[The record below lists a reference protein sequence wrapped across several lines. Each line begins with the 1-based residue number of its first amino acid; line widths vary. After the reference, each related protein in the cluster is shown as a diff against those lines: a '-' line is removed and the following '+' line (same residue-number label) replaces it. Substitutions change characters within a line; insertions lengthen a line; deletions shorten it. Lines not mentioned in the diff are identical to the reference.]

1 MKKNSVVLL
10 IGAVI
15 SLIWAC
21 QPKDE
26 FKVGQVY
33 NGFKLEQKKFVE
45 EVNAECLFFTHE
57 KSGARLMKIMADDE
71 NKLFNIAFKTL
82 PSTDCGNPHIIE
94 HSVLNGSKNFP
105 VKSPFEILTKGSL
118 NTFLNAMTSS
128 DWTTY
133 PVASMNEKDY
143 FNLMHV
149 YLDAVFNPLLHEDDR
164 IFEQEGWHYEL
175 NSLDDEITYKGV
187 VYNEMKGAFSQPYRQ
202 LSYLT
207 YKTLFPDNTY
217 GVSSGG
223 HPDAIPELTIEHFRD
238 FHKKYYHP
246 SNSYILLYG
255 NSDLT
260 KELEFI
266 DKEYLSN
273 YEKSDEEIS
282 IPIQK
287 GFDQRKEVIGTYPVA
302 ENAETKDKTYLTYS
316 FVFGNNTDPEMN
328 FALSILS
335 QALVGHESAPLRL
348 AIEEAGIGKNVYAYN
363 SSNKQNIFTIGVE
376 NANPENKEAFESIIF
391 NTLNDVVNEGFD
403 PEMLEGIVNRME
415 FRLREGNTPQKGM
428 MYMYRT
434 IPYVFFADNPYL
446 GLEFEAPL
454 AKVKSELKNG
464 LLENIIQKNLIDNN
478 FALLTVLEP
487 EPGLEKKRSEQI
499 KKELAEYKASLS
511 EEALVQL
518 IETTQA
524 LKEYQETEDSPEEV
538 AMVPMLELS
547 DINTEAEF
555 HEIKEKSVE
564 KTNVLFYNN
573 FTNDILYTNLYFDL
587 SVLPQEYLPYAN
599 LLSEIIGNMSTE
611 AYDFGELD
619 NQLNIHTGS
628 FYTYLNSF
636 LVKQSTENFIPKF
649 TVSYKATQ
657 DKETIATELVSE
669 IINNTKYN
677 DTERLKT
684 LLERH
689 HSDQMNFVNNQ
700 GINLAL
706 TRISSYQTAY
716 GVYNEILNGYEYYQ
730 FIDNLMSDFDENQD
744 EIIEKLTKTAE
755 LLFRKDNMIASV
767 TCSDKNYES
776 FEKSLKNLNKT
787 LSSETSEMQAWKFS
801 PEAKN
806 EGMKA
811 MSKVQYVTKGGN
823 YKQLGYEW
831 DPKMRVLN
839 QILSRDYLQT
849 QIRVIGG
856 AYGGFAGLSPT
867 GNVYFA
873 SYRDPN
879 LTETLENFDATPIF
893 LETFEPEE
901 QEITRFIIGTIA
913 KIDKPT
919 TASQRGSQAVNNYFE
934 KKTKADAQAE
944 RNAILSTTTED
955 IKSFKTMIQDILNEN
970 IICVY
975 GNDQIIQENESL
987 FDTTFYVTE

>member
-1 MKKNSVVLL
+1 MKKISSVLL
-10 IGAVI
+10 IGVMM
-15 SLIWAC
+15 SMIWGC

-26 FKVGQVY
+26 YKVGEVY

-45 EVNAECLFFTHE
+45 EVNADCLFFTHE

-71 NKLFNIAFKTL
+71 NKLFNVAFKTL
-82 PSTDCGNPHIIE
+82 PSTDYGTPHIIE

-223 HPDAIPELTIEHFRD
+223 HPDAIPELTIEHFRE

-246 SNSYILLYG
+246 TNSYILLYG
-255 NSDLT
+255 NADLN

-266 DKEYLSN
+266 DKEYLSH
-273 YEKSDEEIS
+273 YEKSDDDIS
-282 IPIQK
+282 IPIQE
-287 GFDQRKEVIGTYPVA
+287 GFEERKEVIGTYPVA
-302 ENAETKDKTYLTYS
+302 ENAETEDKTYLTYS
-316 FVFGNNTDPEMN
+316 FVFGDNTDPEMN
-328 FALSILS
+328 FALRILS
-335 QALVGHESAPLRL
+335 EAMVGHESAPLRL
-348 AIEEAGIGKNVYAYN
+348 AIQEAGIGKNMYGYN
-363 SSNKQNIFTIGVE
+363 SSNKQNVFTIGVE
-376 NANPENKEAFESIIF
+376 NANLEDKEAFETIIF
-391 NTLNDVVNEGFD
+391 ETLNNIVEEGFD
-403 PEMLEGIVNRME
+403 SEMLEGIVNRME

-434 IPYVFFADNPYL
+434 IPYVFFADDPYL

-454 AKVKSELKNG
+454 AAVKADLENG
-464 LLENIIQKNLIDNN
+464 LLENLIQEHFIDNN

-487 EPGLEKKRSEQI
+487 EPGLEKKRSEEI

-511 EEALVQL
+511 EDELVEL
-518 IETTQA
+518 IENTLA
-524 LKEYQETEDSPEEV
+524 LKEYQEEEDSPEEV

-547 DINTEAEF
+547 DIDTETEF
-555 HEIKEKSVE
+555 YEITEKSVDDT
-564 KTNVLFYNN
+564 KVLFYND
-573 FTNDILYTNLYFDL
+573 FTNDILYSNYYFDL
-587 SVLPQEYLPYAN
+587 RVLPQEYLPYAN

-611 AYDFGELD
+611 NYEFGELE
-619 NQLNIHTGS
+619 NQLNIQTGS
-628 FYTYLNSF
+628 FYTYLNTF
-636 LVKQSTENFIPKF
+636 LVDQSTENFLPKF
-649 TVSYKATQ
+649 TVSYKATEG
-657 DKETIATELVSE
+657 KEAIATELVSE
-669 IINNTKYN
+669 IINNTKYD

-689 HSDQMNFVNNQ
+689 HSNQMSFVNNQ
-700 GINLAL
+700 GINVAL
-706 TRISSYQTAY
+706 TRLSSYQTAY
-716 GVYNEILNGYEYYQ
+716 GVYNEKLKGYEYYQ
-730 FIDNLMSDFDENQD
+730 FVNNLMADYEKNQD
-744 EIIEKLTKTAE
+744 EIIENLIKTAE
-755 LLFRKDNMIASV
+755 LLFTKDNMIASV
-767 TCSDKNYES
+767 TCSEKNFES
-776 FEKSLKNLNKT
+776 FETSLKAFNKT
-787 LSSETSEMQAWKFS
+787 LSAESSEMQAWKFS
-801 PEAKN
+801 PEVKN
-806 EGMKA
+806 EGMMA

-823 YKQLGYEW
+823 FKQLGYDW
-831 DPKMRVLN
+831 NPKMRVLN

-856 AYGGFAGLSPT
+856 AYGGFAGFSPS
-867 GNVYFA
+867 GNAYFA

-893 LETFEPEE
+893 LETFEPEA
-901 QEITRFIIGTIA
+901 QEMTRFIIGTIA
-913 KIDKPT
+913 KLDKPT
-919 TASQRGSQAVNNYFE
+919 TPSQRGSQAVNNYFE
-934 KKTKADAQAE
+934 QKTKADAQAE
-944 RNAILSTTTED
+944 RDAILNTTAED
-955 IKSFKTMIQDILNEN
+955 IKAFQNLIQDVLNEN
-970 IICVY
+970 NICVY
-975 GNDQIIQENESL
+975 GNDQIITENESI
-987 FDTTFYVTE
+987 FDLTFYVTE